1 MYIVVIEREKKR
13 EKNRWRKKNEINN
26 VFIGN
31 H

>member
-1 MYIVVIEREKKR
+1 MYIVVIEREKKTGHY
-13 EKNRWRKKNEINN
+13 KDKLNEINN